1 VTARKQ
7 RRPRPP
13 RQRLDTGER
22 RAQLLALGLERFA
35 RAPYDAVSIDDLAR
49 EAGVSKGL
57 LFHYFAS
64 KRAFYVAVLRA
75 AADELLTVVA
85 PDQSLPPLERLEQG
99 VEAYLA
105 AVERRGEAYVWLMRS
120 GIGGDVAVHEVV
132 KETRQRFLARVVEEL
147 PLGPPPPK
155 LRLLLRGWI
164 GMVEAASVEWV
175 ATRSVTR
182 EELRALLVKALVDG
196 LSELLVAPQAGAAGP
211 RPRGRRGR
219 A

>member
-1 VTARKQ
+1 MPPRKQ
-7 RRPRPP
+7 RPPRPP
-13 RQRLDTGER
+13 RQRLDTEER
-22 RAQLLALGLERFA
+22 RAQLLALGLERFTQ
-35 RAPYDAVSIDDLAR
+35 APYDAVSIDDLAR

-75 AADELLTVVA
+75 AADELLAVVV
-85 PDQSLPPLERLEQG
+85 PDESLPPLERLEQG

-120 GIGGDVAVHEVV
+120 GIGGDPAVHQVV
-132 KETRQRFLARVVEEL
+132 EETRQRFLARVLEGL

-175 ATRSVTR
+175 ATRAVPR
-182 EELRALLVKALVDG
+182 EELRALLVKALADG
-196 LSELLVAPQAGAAGP
+196 LVGLLAAPPAE
-211 RPRGRRGR
+211 PRGRRAR
-219 A
+219 KK